1 MAVAKNN
8 KNLSDDVAI
17 LNSLTEIY
25 DKYSDTIREKVKSP
39 STFNKFLLIVKDVM
53 RKNEN
58 SLIGSNIIGHP
69 VIFNKDVEKRIFEC
83 FGLDQED
90 VRSTIINS
98 EFFTKKFGKVLS
110 ITDQICAATPL
121 IFATWEYALLHK
133 DDEARLCYL
142 LTFFKPYASR
152 ISFFWKFGVNSAQMM
167 YTVERTLNDRYDLK
181 KSKNILEV
189 IKKKADVSF
198 NNYINPEDKDSKIT
212 DAMLYEICTAGIT
225 SRIQNFLNNVYT
237 EYQKNKGKI
246 LDYESSA
253 SSVYDKDTDSMEYGY
268 ADIKSDAAIKTQ
280 IANKVLN
287 YINKNP
293 IDKKILFIACTS
305 VFGQG
310 NGKVNMTRLESA
322 ITMVTDEMFKELP
335 IFISSL
341 LNAFT
346 TDSSG
351 GAVHAITDIRTPV
364 FIPAGIDILTSKK
377 SHLTNKEMIRC
388 RDIFNRMLE
397 EYVEKYDASKE
408 ASSYNRLM
416 KKAMATYWVYLIKI
430 VSSGGK

>member
-1 MAVAKNN
+1 MARKKNN
-8 KNLSDDVAI
+8 SLSDELAELDI
-17 LNSLTEIY
+17 LTEIY
-25 DKYSDTIREKVKSP
+25 DKYAPIVASAVKKSG
-39 STFNKFLLIVKDVM
+39 TFNNFLNIVRQVM
-53 RKNEN
+53 KKNEN

-69 VIFNKDVEKRIFEC
+69 VILNKDVEKKIFEC
-83 FGLDQED
+83 FGLDQDD

-121 IFATWEYALLHK
+121 VFAAWEYLLLRK
-133 DDEARLCYL
+133 EEEARLCYL
-142 LTFFKPYASR
+142 LAFFKPYASR
-152 ISFFWKFGVNSAQMM
+152 VSLFWKFGVNADQMM
-167 YTVERTLNDRYDLK
+167 YTIERTLNDRYDLK

-198 NNYINPEDKDSKIT
+198 NNYINPENKNSKIT

-237 EYQKNKGKI
+237 EYQKNKGRS

-253 SSVYDKDTDSMEYGY
+253 SSVYDKDTESTEYGY
-268 ADIKSDAAIKTQ
+268 ADIESDTAIKTR
-280 IANKVLN
+280 ITNKVLN
-287 YINKNP
+287 SINKDP
-293 IDKKILFIACTS
+293 IDKVSLKLACDS
-305 VFGQG
+305 VFGVES
-310 NGKVNMTRLESA
+310 GKVNMTRLESA

-335 IFISSL
+335 LFISSL
-341 LNAFT
+341 INSFT

-351 GAVHAITDIRTPV
+351 GEAHNISDLYTPT

-388 RDIFNRMLE
+388 RTLFNKMLE
-397 EYVEKYDASKE
+397 NYVEKYDASKE
-408 ASSYNRLM
+408 ASTYNRLM
-416 KKAMATYWVYLIKI
+416 KKALATYWVYFIRLK
-430 VSSGGK
+430 SRGGK